1 MTPIPSQTIRVPRV
15 AEAPI
20 AFECKLQ
27 RIVIVSDAPGGG
39 SVVFGE
45 VQCIHLRDDLYV
57 NGRIALDV
65 LKPIGRLS
73 GAGYTRVTDTFDL
86 PRVPPPK

>member
-1 MTPIPSQTIRVPRV
+1 M

-45 VQCIHLRDDLYV
+45 VQCIHLRDDLYT